1 MGKLFRW
8 AIVALIA
15 ALVVSEIHIQTSLYK
30 KEDNSVE
37 IIFPQWQTKQPWF
50 YLFWTPGEFTLD
62 PQWREKAERAT
73 RGGEGL

>member
-50 YLFWTPGEFTLD
+50 YLFWTP
-62 PQWREKAERAT
+62 
-73 RGGEGL
+73 